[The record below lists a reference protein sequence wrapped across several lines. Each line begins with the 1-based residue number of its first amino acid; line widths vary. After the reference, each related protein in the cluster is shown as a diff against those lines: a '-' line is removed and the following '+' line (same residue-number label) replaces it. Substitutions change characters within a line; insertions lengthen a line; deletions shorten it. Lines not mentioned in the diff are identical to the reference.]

1 MNEYNSLFT
10 KSISNFESEVIE
22 NYPFPLLI
30 ADREDCLVFSNTA
43 ANEIIKLWEV
53 KVGSKFPEDVVSL
66 LREDLTSQFEV
77 VLDKKTYLLQKHELI
92 RNRLTCLYGI
102 DITERLAIEKF
113 PAQNPNPILKTDF
126 KGRLI
131 YANHAAAIIVKYWKI
146 GIGELVPSSLILK
159 RKNTQ
164 SAQVNIDCGDLS
176 FSFNVVPVVELNCI
190 NIYGKDVSAVRALT
204 KFPDQNPNPV
214 LRCDMDGMLLYA
226 NPAAEFIRN
235 KWKISDGEL
244 IPIDVLGLGE
254 NKSESEVEVG
264 SKIYRFNIVPVP
276 AFGFINIYGTDI
288 TASRDNEIILQ
299 KLAKYFSPQVYNS
312 IFSGDL
318 EVAITTKRKRL
329 TVFFSDIKGFSKITE
344 QLEPEDLTEL
354 ITDYLTAMTDIA
366 VKHGGTVDKY
376 IGDAIMV
383 FFGDPHSL
391 GIKEDALACVRMAME
406 MKEKMYEIQ
415 KEWRE
420 KGISQPMD
428 IRIGIHTDVCTV
440 GNFGSHDRLDYT
452 TIGNGVNLASRL
464 ESNASPNQILIS
476 EDTYLLVCKDV
487 ECNELGPI
495 SVKNISHSIN
505 TYEVK
510 NEVNEVNQAIDVRD
524 QDTGFSLYLDPN
536 SIKNIKE
543 KREILE
549 KAMAILNKI

>member
-1 MNEYNSLFT
+1 MNESNSLFT

-30 ADREDCLVFSNTA
+30 VDREDCLVFSNTA

-113 PAQNPNPILKTDF
+113 PAQNPNPILRTDF

-159 RKNTQ
+159 RKNIQ

-244 IPIDVLGLGE
+244 IPIDVLGLGK

-366 VKHGGTVDKY
+366 VKHGGTIDKY

-420 KGISQPMD
+420 TGISQPMD

-510 NEVNEVNQAIDVRD
+510 NEVSEVNQAIDVRD
-524 QDTGFSLYLDPN
+524 QDAGFSLYLDPN